1 MRGGG
6 VVHSRKGWIGVA
18 AIGAC
23 VFLAAGPAA
32 AQQGP
37 GGLINP
43 QKDCQ
48 TIVNCQFKRGASW
61 RGCVSSYSCRRC
73 DFVPARCRI
82 AGAPAGVCR
91 KLVCR
96 WGG

>member
-1 MRGGG
+1 MR
-6 VVHSRKGWIGVA
+6 SFKSWIGRLGVLA
-18 AIGAC
+18 GLLLSPGAT
-23 VFLAAGPAA
+23 V

-48 TIVNCQFKRGASW
+48 TVTNCQFERGGNW

-82 AGAPAGVCR
+82 AGASGGVCR
-91 KLVCR
+91 RLVCR